1 MTCIAGT
8 SSAITAAFC
17 TDCEAGFSSPSNAA
31 SCTACPESQV
41 CPAASSSCF
50 TCPADHSPLPDLSGC
65 WLSRADTQEE
75 IRAAVAPT
83 LTGQTLAI
91 APGVYLPVEAATGT
105 VVYWFKDLARGY
117 ECEEALASEIS
128 GGRERRIIDV
138 WRGDLDIFGLV
149 FADGDIGSGLGLNG
163 GTFFMS
169 GSYEGTSLVVENYNW
184 KIEFEEEL
192 DSALDGGGRRES
204 WQWRAPTG
212 GELRRERGASGSDCG
227 RAEKDGEH

>member
-1 MTCIAGT
+1 
-8 SSAITAAFC
+8 
-17 TDCEAGFSSPSNAA
+17 
-31 SCTACPESQV
+31 
-41 CPAASSSCF
+41 
-50 TCPADHSPLPDLSGC
+50 
-65 WLSRADTQEE
+65 
-75 IRAAVAPT
+75 VAPT

-117 ECEEALASEIS
+117 EC
-128 GGRERRIIDV
+128 GGERRIMDV

-149 FADGDIGSGLGLNG
+149 FADGDSGSGNG